1 MKNVVNQQNITNYP
15 DVLEL
20 IKKSEQL
27 FRSIQVME
35 TVVPLQAEEKLFI
48 EAIIG
53 LNYQASRMQAE
64 EQQDTINLPADS
76 TNTVVATSATTT
88 TSPTSKNHNTNP
100 NETKETKAF
109 TKKPNNLSIKTEAAE
124 LERRSIEIGEKL
136 DDATN
141 VLVSAA
147 AKLQHDSDMSPN
159 LNKILTWMDLV
170 KANNNNNQPQPNQEK
185 DVDTDQE
192 EGDTLIVSKNL
203 MKLNKRKIDM
213 IVSNEEDDDDEE
225 DEIRGNNRVKEPK
238 IEV

>member
-170 KANNNNNQPQPNQEK
+170 KANNNNNQPQTNQEK